1 MSPICSVKQFVIEEF
16 LPDTQASE
24 LDDDL
29 DLIESGI
36 VDSLG
41 VLKLIAAIE
50 SQYRFT
56 IEAELMQPENYKSV
70 RAIETLIQR
79 KLAVATA

>member
-1 MSPICSVKQFVIEEF
+1 MSPITSVKQFVIEEF
-16 LPDTQASE
+16 LPDTEACE

-50 SQYRFT
+50 SQYHFT
-56 IEAELMQPENYKSV
+56 LEAELMQPENYKSV